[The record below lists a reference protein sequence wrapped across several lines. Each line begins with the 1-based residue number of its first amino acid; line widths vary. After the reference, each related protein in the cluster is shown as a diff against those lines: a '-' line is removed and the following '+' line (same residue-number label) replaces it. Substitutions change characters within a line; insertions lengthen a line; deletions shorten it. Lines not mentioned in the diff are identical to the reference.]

1 MPPNGQGH
9 HQAGAHLV
17 AMPPPAS
24 KMDCFLSFVC
34 KPLDLQF
41 IDVTYRV
48 KLDRTTSSSTNK
60 DQSPGRISSHSGGT
74 SSSSTTEERTIL
86 KGITG
91 SAHPGQ
97 ILAILGPS
105 GSGKSTL
112 LSILANRSLSSSHS
126 GTLLAGGRPY
136 TRATQRRTG
145 FVAQDDILHP
155 HLTVRETLLFC
166 AMLRLPSSSPTRSK
180 LAAADAVISELG
192 LTACADTIV
201 GNAFVRGVS
210 GGERKRVSI
219 GHELLVDPS
228 LLVLDEPTSGLDSTA
243 AARLVDTLSRL
254 AAGKGG
260 AGGFARRTVVMSV
273 HQPSSRVYRKFDSVL
288 LLAEGRCLYHGPGRD
303 AMEYF
308 GSVGFRPGFHVNPAD
323 FMLDLANGFAQTE
336 YSDSVSDAG
345 GGNVN
350 VKQSLIASYNRVL
363 APKVKAAMINI
374 HASSTNESPQPE
386 TTTTTT
392 TSSSSSSS
400 CLGRSSGGGGGY
412 STSWTNQF
420 TVLLRRSLKERRHE
434 SFTTLRIFQILSPAL
449 IAGAMWWRSSP
460 TQINDRM
467 GLLFFVSIF
476 WGVFASFNAV
486 FAFPQ
491 ERAILTRERASGM
504 YSLSAYFMSRMAG
517 SLPMELALPLLF
529 TIVVYLMAG
538 LNPAP
543 VAFALTVIVV
553 LGYVLVAEGM
563 GLAVGAVVM
572 DAKRASTLATVV
584 MLAYLLTGG
593 FYVRNV
599 PVFMAWAKYTSFTY
613 YGYRLLIAV
622 QYGGELRRLLPA
634 EAVEGE
640 ASTAVC
646 VAALVGMFFGYRILA
661 YLALRRMIRT

>member
-1 MPPNGQGH
+1 
-9 HQAGAHLV
+9 
-17 AMPPPAS
+17 
-24 KMDCFLSFVC
+24 
-34 KPLDLQF
+34 
-41 IDVTYRV
+41 
-48 KLDRTTSSSTNK
+48 
-60 DQSPGRISSHSGGT
+60 
-74 SSSSTTEERTIL
+74 
-86 KGITG
+86 
-91 SAHPGQ
+91 
-97 ILAILGPS
+97 
-105 GSGKSTL
+105 
-112 LSILANRSLSSSHS
+112 
-126 GTLLAGGRPY
+126 
-136 TRATQRRTG
+136 
-145 FVAQDDILHP
+145 
-155 HLTVRETLLFC
+155 
-166 AMLRLPSSSPTRSK
+166 
-180 LAAADAVISELG
+180 
-192 LTACADTIV
+192 
-201 GNAFVRGVS
+201 
-210 GGERKRVSI
+210 
-219 GHELLVDPS
+219 
-228 LLVLDEPTSGLDSTA
+228 
-243 AARLVDTLSRL
+243 
-254 AAGKGG
+254 
-260 AGGFARRTVVMSV
+260 
-273 HQPSSRVYRKFDSVL
+273 
-288 LLAEGRCLYHGPGRD
+288 
-303 AMEYF
+303 MEYF